1 MKFKNILLRILN
13 ILILFVSIS
22 HFLPLNNVYAQQD
35 KDINGIQLNI
45 DNATGK
51 LTIKANPENI
61 ATEED
66 AINAGL
72 SKFKMLVLVIFGFAT
87 LTLILIFI
95 KNFTLLGISSTN
107 PQARSNA
114 IISLILS
121 GIATAGLGGIMI
133 FFTFFYT
140 LFQ

>member
-22 HFLPLNNVYAQQD
+22 HFLPLNNVYAQD

-45 DNATGK
+45 DNNTGK

-61 ATEED
+61 ATEEE

-87 LTLILIFI
+87 LTLILVFI